1 MRSKKTRNQNIMKSP
16 EVLNRTGISSLE
28 KVGNSSIN
36 RYLETHKD
44 NHLNSLSKKN
54 IKQKPS
60 VLNLF
65 PSIGMADNNT
75 VY

>member
-1 MRSKKTRNQNIMKSP
+1 MKSP
-16 EVLNRTGISSLE
+16 ELLNRTGVSSLE

-36 RYLETHKD
+36 KYLETQKD
-44 NHLNSLSKKN
+44 NHPNTLSKKN